1 MKFTKMQG
9 AGNDYIYI
17 DARDQ
22 DARDQ
27 DARDQDARDQNQ
39 DWPSLSRQMSDRHFG
54 IGGDGIILILDSEV
68 ADLKMRMFNADGS
81 EGEMCGNG
89 IRCFAKYAVD
99 HRIVSPPPQA
109 LNIDTLAGIRQ
120 VVPVYQGRKITGAR
134 VSMGVPTFAPEGIP
148 VVLDPALVGQPG
160 PVLNYPVNPGEFRL
174 MMSFVSMGNPHA
186 VTFLDRPV
194 KGFPLHQVGPLLE
207 HDPMFPRRVNFEIVN
222 RQDERHLTARV
233 WERGSGETMACGT
246 GACAIAAA
254 SRLLGYTGEKVDI
267 TLPGGTL
274 TVDWDGEGEIYLSGP
289 AEEVFSGE
297 WTVS

>member
-1 MKFTKMQG
+1 MKFTKMHG

-17 DARDQ
+17 DARD
-22 DARDQ
+22 R
-27 DARDQDARDQNQ
+27 NE
-39 DWPSLSRQMSDRHFG
+39 DWPSLSRKMSDRHFG
-54 IGGDGIILILDSEV
+54 IGSDGIILIQDSQV

-89 IRCFAKYAVD
+89 IRCFTKYAIE
-99 HRIVSPPPQA
+99 HRIVSPPQPA
-109 LNIDTLAGIRQ
+109 LSVDTLAGIRK

-134 VSMGVPTFAPEGIP
+134 VSMGVPAFDPERIP
-148 VVLDPALVGQPG
+148 VRLDPSWIDGPG
-160 PVLNYPVNPGEFRL
+160 PVLDYPVNPGELRL
-174 MMSFVSMGNPHA
+174 QMSFVSMGNPHA
-186 VTFLDRPV
+186 VTFLDQPV
-194 KGFPLHQVGPLLE
+194 ADFPLHQVGPLVE

-222 RQDERHLTARV
+222 RQDDRRLTARV

-254 SRLLGYTGEKVDI
+254 SRLLGYTGDTVDI

-274 TVDWDGEGEIYLSGP
+274 TIDWDGEGEVYLSGP